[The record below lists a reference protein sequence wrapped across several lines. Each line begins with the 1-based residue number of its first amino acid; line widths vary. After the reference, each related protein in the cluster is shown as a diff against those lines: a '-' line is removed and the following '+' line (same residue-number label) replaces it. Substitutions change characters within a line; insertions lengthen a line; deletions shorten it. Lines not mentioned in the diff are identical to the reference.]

1 MRRTKIVVTVGP
13 ASWNPTTLERM
24 LREGADAFRINFSH
38 ANASVWKRIV
48 EAIREADKDC
58 SCPIIGD
65 LQGPVVRLGKLR
77 DLKVSKGDR
86 VILKLAGQGDAS
98 KFEVPLPE
106 PLAFE
111 NLRTSDVVLI
121 ESGRVALRVE
131 EVGAEHAICTALID
145 GVIRGGK
152 TFAIKGR
159 DLPLPSLVGRDIE
172 AVKFA
177 VNEGLD
183 YIALSFVRGGRD
195 VEKLRQ
201 LLRDLGASDIRIIA
215 KIETRSSV
223 ENLEEILEVADAVL
237 VARGDL
243 AIYFDL
249 EEVPLVQRRIVRMA
263 RERGRPAIVATQLL
277 DSMVNNPLPTRSE
290 VVDVYT
296 AVKDGADALM
306 LTNETAIGKYPVES
320 VMWLSRIITRAEME
334 AGYELDIKPRTLYEA
349 VAKAAVMMSDLLSAK
364 IIAYSERGSTA
375 RRIAVYRPRQ
385 EVHVFTSNPRAR
397 RQMNLFWGVK
407 SHLCSFSK
415 RDPRLF
421 ESLITAAKERGLVSY
436 GDIVVLTAGAR
447 EGATDIVR
455 VERVAD

>member
-1 MRRTKIVVTVGP
+1 MRRTKIIVTVGP
-13 ASWNPTTLERM
+13 ASWDTATLEKM
-24 LREGADAFRINFSH
+24 TREGADAFRINFSH
-38 ANASVWKRIV
+38 GDVSIWKRIV
-48 EAIREADKDC
+48 EVIREADRNG

-65 LQGPVVRLGKLR
+65 LQGPVIRLGRVSDLR
-77 DLKVSKGDR
+77 VSRGDR
-86 VILKLAGQGDAS
+86 VTLKLAEEGDAS
-98 KFEVPLPE
+98 KSEVPLPE

-111 NLRTSDVVLI
+111 NLRAGDIVLI

-131 EVGAEHAICTALID
+131 EVGTDYAVCTALID
-145 GVIRGGK
+145 GVIKSGK

-159 DLPLPSLVGRDIE
+159 DLPLPSLVDRDVE

-183 YIALSFVRGGRD
+183 YIALSFVRAGRD

-215 KIETRSSV
+215 KIETRSAV
-223 ENLEEILEVADAVL
+223 ENLEEIIEVADAVL

-249 EEVPLVQRRIVRMA
+249 EEVPLVQRKIVWMA

-277 DSMVNNPLPTRSE
+277 DSMVSNPLPTRSE

-320 VMWLSRIITRAEME
+320 VMWLSRIISRAEME
-334 AGYELDIKPRTLYEA
+334 TSYELDIKPRTLYEA

-364 IIAYSERGSTA
+364 IIAYSKRGNTA
-375 RRIAVYRPRQ
+375 RRIAVYRPRH
-385 EVHVFTSNPRAR
+385 EVHVFTSSPRAL
-397 RQMNLFWGVK
+397 RQMNLLWGIK
-407 SHLCSFSK
+407 PHLCSFDK
-415 RDPRLF
+415 RDPKLF
-421 ESLITAAKERGLVSY
+421 ERLVTIAKERGLISY

-455 VERVAD
+455 VERIVD